1 MLKPVS
7 ILRRWFTFKG
17 RLSRRDFRVQG
28 AVALAVYA
36 VFYVL
41 LGIVEIDHRP
51 TMLAVNLA
59 ISAYFFLAIASLT
72 ARRLRDAGQSPW
84 WVLPGFAFGG
94 LLLLIG
100 YCLLGGSKAQPG
112 QPTPAT

>member
-7 ILRRWFTFKG
+7 FLRRWFTFTG

-36 VFYVL
+36 VFCVL
-41 LGIVEIDHRP
+41 LEIIEIDHKP

-59 ISAYFFLAIASLT
+59 ISAYCFLAIALT
-72 ARRLRDAGQSPW
+72 ARRLRDAGQSAW
-84 WVLPGFAFGG
+84 WVLPGLAFGG
-94 LLLLIG
+94 ILLLIG